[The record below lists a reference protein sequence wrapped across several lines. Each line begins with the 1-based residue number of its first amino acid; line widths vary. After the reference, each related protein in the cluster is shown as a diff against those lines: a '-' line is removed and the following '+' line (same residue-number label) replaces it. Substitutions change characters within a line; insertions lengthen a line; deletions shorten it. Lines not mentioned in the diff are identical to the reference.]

1 MQQTS
6 QRKEVQEE
14 GRPSIVLVFVCVC
27 VCVLLFVDISLSTEK
42 HALIF

>member
-14 GRPSIVLVFVCVC
+14 GRTSIVLVFVCVC
-27 VCVLLFVDISLSTEK
+27 VCVYLSTSVCQQK
-42 HALIF
+42 NTH

>member
-27 VCVLLFVDISLSTEK
+27 VCDYLSTSVCQQK
-42 HALIF
+42 NTH